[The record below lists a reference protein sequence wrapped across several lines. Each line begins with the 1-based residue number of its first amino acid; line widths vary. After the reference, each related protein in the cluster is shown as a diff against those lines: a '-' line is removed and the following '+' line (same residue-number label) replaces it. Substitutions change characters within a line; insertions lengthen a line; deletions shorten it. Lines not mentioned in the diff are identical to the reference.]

1 MLFDFAKLGE
11 KDRYKILSF
20 TVVPRPIA
28 WVVTLSATGQVNA
41 APFSFFNVM
50 CSDPPIVTLGISASG
65 GGCKDTLRHI
75 EDTGQFVVNLVP
87 FDLVEQMNITAIEF
101 GPEVDEVAEAG
112 LTTVPSTFVKPG
124 RIVGSPVALECERFQ
139 VTHMESGQAIVL
151 GKVLAVHVDNDA
163 VLDADKC
170 YIDAPKLHLVGR
182 MNGQYLRTEEVFS
195 LDRISVAQWATR
207 KEAQTATNI

>member
-28 WVVTLSATGQVNA
+28 WVVTLSPDGRTNA

-50 CSDPPIVTLGISASG
+50 CSDPPVVTLGISASG
-65 GGCKDTLRHI
+65 GRGKDTLRNI

-87 FDLVEQMNITAIEF
+87 FDLIEQMNVTAIEF
-101 GPEVDEVAEAG
+101 DPGVDEVAEAG
-112 LTTVPSTFVKPG
+112 LTTVPSTFVRPG

-139 VTHMESGQAIVL
+139 VTRMESGQAIVL
-151 GKVLAVHVDNDA
+151 GKVLGVHVDDAA
-163 VLDADKC
+163 VLDAGKC

-182 MNGQYLRTEEVFS
+182 MNGQYLRTEEVFP
-195 LDRISVAQWATR
+195 LARLTVDEW
-207 KEAQTATNI
+207 TARGRQAANEN